1 MATSK
6 AVTIVLIAA
15 MFTLAWGRTPAPEPA
30 PEPAPSVFGPS
41 PAAAPGS
48 DCTTSLLNTSDC
60 LSYVTNGSKATK
72 PDKACC
78 PELAGLLES
87 SPICLCYLFDK
98 NKTASFGISI
108 DTSRA
113 LKLPS
118 VCGLTTPPVS
128 LCSGNNFFSLIF
140 HIV

>member
-6 AVTIVLIAA
+6 AVAIVLIAA
-15 MFTLAWGRTPAPEPA
+15 MFALAWGQAPAPEPD
-30 PEPAPSVFGPS
+30 PSVFGPS
-41 PAAAPGS
+41 AAPAPGS
-48 DCTTSLLNTSDC
+48 ECATSLLNMSDC
-60 LSYVTNGSKATK
+60 LAYVTNGSTATK

-87 SPICLCYLFDK
+87 SPVCLCYLLDK
-98 NKTASFGISI
+98 NKTASYGISI

-128 LCSGNNFFSLIF
+128 LCSGNNFFSLICHVF
-140 HIV
+140 